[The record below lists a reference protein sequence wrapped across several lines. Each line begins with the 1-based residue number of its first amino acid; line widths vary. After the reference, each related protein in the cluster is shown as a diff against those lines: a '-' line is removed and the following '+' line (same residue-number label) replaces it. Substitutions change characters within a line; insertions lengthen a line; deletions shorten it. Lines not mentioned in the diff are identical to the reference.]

1 LLNFSL
7 IKIIPQKKKSLLY
20 VFFIITIII
29 SIFIGENSTGGAK
42 GDALA
47 TQKYID
53 AFIESNLN
61 GFQYIIATP
70 EVHFPFFYFLIGNLI
85 KLFGVIFVKVF
96 YIGISSLIPL
106 FFYKS
111 ISKVYQNQIDNNY
124 LFYFSL
130 ILFLSPNLRSSAV
143 WVTTDNLATLFFIL
157 SIYYFVLINN
167 DKNKQAKLLYV
178 YFCFIYLILASY
190 IRPYYCLFYFY
201 FSYFLLNRI
210 NFVNIIYILIF
221 KIILS
226 LPAVVYIFYLLK
238 FRGSANLNETSTF
251 FEVDY
256 VYNYLVFSSLYLFYF
271 FSFVF
276 VNYKEFY
283 ILNLKNQK
291 KIIFIL
297 IIFFILLA
305 YFYSIPLVNTGGG
318 IFYKLSKIVY
328 IELFYIFSFLGSL
341 LLFLLNKNNLNNIL
355 LIIIVIFCF
364 PFYRIVQKYYD
375 PLILI
380 VFLILINSNF
390 VNSFFR
396 NLTKFKLSFIY
407 TYFLFFLLFVNFY
420 YK

>member
-1 LLNFSL
+1 MLNFSL
-7 IKIIPQKKKSLLY
+7 IKIIPQKKSLLY

-167 DKNKQAKLLYV
+167 DKNKQAKLLYI
-178 YFCFIYLILASY
+178 YFCFFYLILASY

-251 FEVDY
+251 FVVDY

-291 KIIFIL
+291 K
-297 IIFFILLA
+297 
-305 YFYSIPLVNTGGG
+305 
-318 IFYKLSKIVY
+318 
-328 IELFYIFSFLGSL
+328 
-341 LLFLLNKNNLNNIL
+341 
-355 LIIIVIFCF
+355 
-364 PFYRIVQKYYD
+364 
-375 PLILI
+375 
-380 VFLILINSNF
+380 
-390 VNSFFR
+390 
-396 NLTKFKLSFIY
+396 
-407 TYFLFFLLFVNFY
+407 
-420 YK
+420 